1 MPSTKRP
8 PAPDLTPR
16 ASLAAPSTGAP
27 VNGSTVVPPYQSN
40 RVVASYKIDA
50 QVKQDFARYVKRLN
64 RDKEPNEETEIGA
77 VAEAA
82 LREYMARHDGGG
94 A

>member
-1 MPSTKRP
+1 MPNTKRP
-8 PAPDLTPR
+8 AGPTLTPR
-16 ASLAAPSTGAP
+16 AGLAAPSNGTP

-50 QVKQDFARYVKRLN
+50 AVKQDFARYVKRLN

-82 LREYMARHDGGG
+82 LREYMARHGEG
-94 A
+94 